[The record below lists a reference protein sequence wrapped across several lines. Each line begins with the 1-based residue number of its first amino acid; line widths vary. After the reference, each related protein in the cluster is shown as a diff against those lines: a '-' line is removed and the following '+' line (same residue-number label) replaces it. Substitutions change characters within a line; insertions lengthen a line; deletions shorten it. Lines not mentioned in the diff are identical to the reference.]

1 LGLGP
6 EIIWRRRSETDLISI
21 NMAFRAVGKIT
32 NACGGIATA
41 KWILNKK
48 RGGTKDKKTC
58 LQAGCKL

>member
-1 LGLGP
+1 M
-6 EIIWRRRSETDLISI
+6 EKRFTTDLISI
-21 NMAFRAVGKIT
+21 NMAFLAVGKIT